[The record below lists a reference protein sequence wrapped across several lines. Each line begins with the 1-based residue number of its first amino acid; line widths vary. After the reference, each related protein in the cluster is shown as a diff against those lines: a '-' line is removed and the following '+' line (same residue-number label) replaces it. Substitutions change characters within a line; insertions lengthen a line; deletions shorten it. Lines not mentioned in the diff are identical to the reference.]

1 MRELLDQPHVAT
13 DKSLNRRH
21 REKARVQFA
30 ILLAGITPD
39 IVEVHPRQTA
49 VARLDVHFE
58 ILVTDGSEGP
68 TTVVHNVI
76 TAAVTFAQ

>member
-1 MRELLDQPHVAT
+1 MGEFLDQRHVAADELLDW
-13 DKSLNRRH
+13 RH
-21 REKARVQFA
+21 REKARIQFA
-30 ILLAGITPD
+30 IFFPGIALD
-39 IVEVHPRQTA
+39 IVEVHPGQAA